1 MRRGLARLRAGGGLA
16 GLAAVALG
24 VLAATAVAA
33 GPAAPSAAAAA
44 QLPPASPQPHTAAVA
59 PFANLSGDP
68 ADDWIAAGIVET
80 VATDLEQLPAFTV
93 VAREAFAAEYAARAS
108 PPAFDD
114 GRARDVAR
122 ALGASRL
129 VAGGFQRLGGRL
141 RITARV
147 VDAGTGAVLQAVTVD
162 GTTDDLFALQ
172 DRVSLA
178 LRDAL
183 AATAPPAG
191 DVPRVGA
198 PALSRPAAPQPA
210 PARPSDAAGPPGLP
224 AAGADE
230 AGAAARPVPGP
241 RRGGAFG
248 AAPAPAVAAPSADA
262 APPAPGEA
270 AESRPVASSP
280 NVPRAPQRTFA
291 GVPADGA
298 LPGDVTGGIALGGD
312 GPRLGVAS
320 EAGVLTGRPT
330 VRPPRVQQAPAIDGR
345 LDDVAWRS
353 AAAITEFVQRRPLDG
368 APATEATEVYLA
380 YDSANIYIG
389 VYAHYSDPS
398 MMRANRA
405 DRDRPIADDTF
416 LVYFDPFLDQQ
427 RAYVFGVNGY
437 GVQSDS
443 ILDSRGGGGGLGG
456 GGGGGAAGAGS
467 DRAGAARAAPRGATG
482 RGTRCSP
489 PRGNWSPT
497 ASRPRWPSRSR
508 ACATRSAAATRRTA
522 GGSSSPA
529 RSAARTR
536 AWSGRRCR
544 AAWPGS

>member
-1 MRRGLARLRAGGGLA
+1 MAAYRRAATARTAPRSRDPARLRAGRRLA

-24 VLAATAVAA
+24 VLAATGVAA

-147 VDAGTGAVLQAVTVD
+147 VDAGTGAVLRAVTVD
-162 GTTDDLFALQ
+162 GTTDELFVLQ

-191 DVPRVGA
+191 GVPRVGA
-198 PALSRPAAPQPA
+198 PAPSRPAAPQPV

-224 AAGADE
+224 AGGADE
-230 AGAAARPVPGP
+230 AGATARPVPGP

-248 AAPAPAVAAPSADA
+248 AAPAPP
-262 APPAPGEA
+262 
-270 AESRPVASSP
+270 
-280 NVPRAPQRTFA
+280 
-291 GVPADGA
+291 
-298 LPGDVTGGIALGGD
+298 
-312 GPRLGVAS
+312 
-320 EAGVLTGRPT
+320 
-330 VRPPRVQQAPAIDGR
+330 
-345 LDDVAWRS
+345 
-353 AAAITEFVQRRPLDG
+353 
-368 APATEATEVYLA
+368 
-380 YDSANIYIG
+380 
-389 VYAHYSDPS
+389 
-398 MMRANRA
+398 
-405 DRDRPIADDTF
+405 
-416 LVYFDPFLDQQ
+416 
-427 RAYVFGVNGY
+427 
-437 GVQSDS
+437 
-443 ILDSRGGGGGLGG
+443 
-456 GGGGGAAGAGS
+456 
-467 DRAGAARAAPRGATG
+467 
-482 RGTRCSP
+482 SP
-489 PRGNWSPT
+489 PRRRTPRRRPRGRPPSRALSRRPRTCRARRSARSPGCRPT
-497 ASRPRWPSRSR
+497 AH
-508 ACATRSAAATRRTA
+508 
-522 GGSSSPA
+522 SPG
-529 RSAARTR
+529 T
-536 AWSGRRCR
+536 
-544 AAWPGS
+544 